1 VGAASLSEG
10 FGTLVIFAGTKI
22 MIVAHVITG
31 LNDGGAEAVMY
42 RLCRADQQNTH
53 VVISLRGEGK
63 YGPLLK
69 TAGIAVHCL
78 NMPRGLLT
86 PVGIWRRARLFHHL
100 RPDVVQ
106 TWMYHADL
114 LGGVVARAVGVRSV
128 FWGIRQTDLEK
139 GKTRRTTILVAR
151 LCALL
156 SRWIPKRI
164 VSCAQKGVVVHQAL
178 GYAKDKFRVIPNGYD
193 LRQFAPDAHSRCALR
208 STLDVPD
215 GMPLLGIVARFDPQ
229 KDHLNLIGALGL
241 LKQSGRDFRCLLIGD
256 GMTDANADL
265 IAWLDTHNIRAQ
277 VLLLGPRSDIPSVM
291 NALDVHVLSSSY
303 GEGFPN
309 VLCEAMA
316 CGTPCV
322 TTDVGDAG
330 LIVANT
336 GWVVPA
342 RSAVALAQAIT
353 AAIEQQL
360 ADPVA
365 WEHRQ
370 KEAHLRI
377 HNNFSIEKMVES
389 FNLVWV
395 EN

>member
-1 VGAASLSEG
+1 
-10 FGTLVIFAGTKI
+10 

-31 LNDGGAEAVMY
+31 LNNGGAEAVLY
-42 RLCRADQQNTH
+42 RLCLADSKNTH
-53 VVISLRGEGK
+53 VVTSLRGEGK

-69 TAGIAVHCL
+69 TAGITVHCL
-78 NMPRGLLT
+78 DMPRGLLT
-86 PVGIWRRARLFHHL
+86 PVGLWRLARLLRHL

-114 LGGVVARAVGVRSV
+114 LGGLVARAVGIRAV
-128 FWGIRQTDLEK
+128 FWGIRQTDLQQ
-139 GKTRRTTILVAR
+139 GKTKRTTILVAR

-156 SRWIPKRI
+156 SRWVPKRI
-164 VSCAQKGVVVHQAL
+164 VSCAQQGMVVHQAL

-193 LRQFAPDAHSRCALR
+193 LSRLAPDAHSGCALR
-208 STLDVPD
+208 STLGVPD
-215 GMPLLGIVARFDPQ
+215 GMPLLGNVARFHPQ
-229 KDHLNLIGALGL
+229 KDHHNLIAALGL
-241 LKQSGRDFRCLLIGD
+241 LKQNGLDFRCLLIGD
-256 GMTDANADL
+256 GMTDTNAEL
-265 IAWLDTHNIRAQ
+265 MAWLDTHNVRAE
-277 VLLLGPRSDIPSVM
+277 VLLLGPRSDITSVM
-291 NALDVHVLSSSY
+291 NALDVNVLSSSY

-342 RSAVALAQAIT
+342 RSAEALARAMT
-353 AAIEQQL
+353 AAIEEQL

-365 WEHRQ
+365 WELRQ
-370 KEAHLRI
+370 KQAHLRI
-377 HNNFSIEKMVES
+377 HNNYSNEEMVRN
-389 FNLVWV
+389 FNLVWL

>member
-1 VGAASLSEG
+1 
-10 FGTLVIFAGTKI
+10 
-22 MIVAHVITG
+22 MIVAHVING
-31 LNDGGAEAVMY
+31 LNNGGAEAVLY
-42 RLCRADQQNTH
+42 RLCLADNKNTH

-69 TAGIAVHCL
+69 TAGITVHCL
-78 NMPRGLLT
+78 DMPRGLLT
-86 PVGIWRRARLFHHL
+86 PVGLWRLARLLRHL

-114 LGGVVARAVGVRSV
+114 LGGLVARAVGIRAV
-128 FWGIRQTDLEK
+128 FWGIRQTDLQQ
-139 GKTRRTTILVAR
+139 GKTKRTTILVAR

-156 SRWIPKRI
+156 SRWVPKRI
-164 VSCAQKGVVVHQAL
+164 VSCAQQGMVVHQAL

-193 LRQFAPDAHSRCALR
+193 LSRLAPDAHSGCALR
-208 STLDVPD
+208 STLGVPD
-215 GMPLLGIVARFDPQ
+215 GMPLLGNVARFHPQ
-229 KDHLNLIGALGL
+229 KDHHNLIAALGL
-241 LKQSGRDFRCLLIGD
+241 LKQNGLDFRCLLIGD
-256 GMTDANADL
+256 GMTDTNAEL
-265 IAWLDTHNIRAQ
+265 MAWLDTHNVRAE
-277 VLLLGPRSDIPSVM
+277 VLLLGPRSDITSVM
-291 NALDVHVLSSSY
+291 NALDVNVLSSSY

-342 RSAVALAQAIT
+342 RSAEALARAMT
-353 AAIEQQL
+353 AAIEEQL

-365 WEHRQ
+365 WELRQ
-370 KEAHLRI
+370 KQAYLRI
-377 HNNFSIEKMVES
+377 HNNFSNEEMVRN
-389 FNLVWV
+389 FNLVWL

>member
-1 VGAASLSEG
+1 
-10 FGTLVIFAGTKI
+10 
-22 MIVAHVITG
+22 MIVAHVITC
-31 LNDGGAEAVMY
+31 LNDGGAEAVLY
-42 RLCRADQQNTH
+42 RLCLADQQNSH
-53 VVISLRGEGK
+53 VVISLQGEGK
-63 YGPLLK
+63 YGPLLA
-69 TAGIAVHCL
+69 TAGIPVHCL
-78 NMPRGLLT
+78 NMPSRLIT
-86 PVGIWRRARLFHHL
+86 PVDIWRLARLLHHL

-114 LGGVVARAVGVRSV
+114 FGGVVARAVGLRSV
-128 FWGIRQTDLEK
+128 FWGIRQTNLKK
-139 GKTRRTTILVAR
+139 GTTRRTTILVAR
-151 LCALL
+151 LNALL
-156 SRWIPKRI
+156 SPWIPKRI
-164 VSCAQKGVVVHQAL
+164 VSCSQKGVVVHQAL

-193 LRQFAPDAHSRCALR
+193 LSHLAPDSHSRSALR
-208 STLDVPD
+208 SKLDVPD
-215 GMPLLGIVARFDPQ
+215 GMPVLGIVARFNPQ
-229 KDHLNLIGALGL
+229 KDHLNLICALGL
-241 LKQSGRDFRCLLIGD
+241 LKQSDRDFRCLLIGD

-265 IAWLDTHNIRAQ
+265 MAWLDTHNIRAQ

-330 LIVANT
+330 LIVAKT

-342 RSAVALAQAIT
+342 RSAVALAQAMT
-353 AAIEQQL
+353 AAIEQL
-360 ADPVA
+360 VADPLA

-370 KEAHLRI
+370 NEARLRI
-377 HNNFSIEKMVES
+377 LNNFSIEKMVDS
-389 FNLVWV
+389 FNLTWV

>member
-1 VGAASLSEG
+1 
-10 FGTLVIFAGTKI
+10 
-22 MIVAHVITG
+22 MIVSHVITG

-86 PVGIWRRARLFHHL
+86 PAGVWRLARLLRHL
-100 RPDVVQ
+100 HPDVVQ

-114 LGGVVARAVGVRSV
+114 LGGVVARAVGIHSV
-128 FWGIRQTDLEK
+128 FWGIRNTDLEK
-139 GKTRRTTILVAR
+139 GKTSRATILVAR
-151 LCALL
+151 LNAFI

-164 VSCAQKGVVVHQAL
+164 VSCSQKGVVVHQAL

-193 LRQFAPDAHSRCALR
+193 LSQITPDSHARAALR
-208 STLDVPD
+208 STLGIPD
-215 GMPLLGIVARFDPQ
+215 GMPLLGIVARFNPQ
-229 KDHLNLIGALGL
+229 KDHLNLICALGS
-241 LKQSGRDFRCLLIGD
+241 LKQSGRDFRCLLIGEE
-256 GMTDANADL
+256 MIDANAEL
-265 IAWLDTHNIRAQ
+265 VAWLDTHNIRAQ
-277 VLLLGPRSDIPSVM
+277 VQLLGQRSDISSVM
-291 NALDVHVLSSSY
+291 NALDVNVLSSSY

-330 LIVANT
+330 LIVGKT

-342 RSAVALAQAIT
+342 RDAVALAQALT
-353 AAIEQQL
+353 AAIEQKL

-377 HNNFSIEKMVES
+377 LNNFSMEKMVER
-389 FNLVWV
+389 FNLAWV

>member
-1 VGAASLSEG
+1 
-10 FGTLVIFAGTKI
+10 

-31 LNDGGAEAVMY
+31 LNNGGAEAVLY
-42 RLCRADQQNTH
+42 RLCLADSKNTH

-69 TAGIAVHCL
+69 TAGITVHCL
-78 NMPRGLLT
+78 DMPRGLLT
-86 PVGIWRRARLFHHL
+86 PVGLWRLARLLRHL

-114 LGGVVARAVGVRSV
+114 LGGLVARAVGIRAV
-128 FWGIRQTDLEK
+128 FWGIRQTDLQQ
-139 GKTRRTTILVAR
+139 GKTKRTTILVAR

-156 SRWIPKRI
+156 SRWVPKRI
-164 VSCAQKGVVVHQAL
+164 VSCAQQGMVVHQAL

-193 LRQFAPDAHSRCALR
+193 LSRLAPDAHSGCALR
-208 STLDVPD
+208 STLGVPD
-215 GMPLLGIVARFDPQ
+215 GMPLLGNVARFHPQ
-229 KDHLNLIGALGL
+229 KDHHNLIAALGL
-241 LKQSGRDFRCLLIGD
+241 LKQNGLDFRCLLIGD
-256 GMTDANADL
+256 GMTDTNAEL
-265 IAWLDTHNIRAQ
+265 MAWLDTHNVRAE
-277 VLLLGPRSDIPSVM
+277 VLLLGPRSDITSVM
-291 NALDVHVLSSSY
+291 NALDVNVLSSSY

-342 RSAVALAQAIT
+342 RSAEALARAMT
-353 AAIEQQL
+353 AAIEEQL

-365 WEHRQ
+365 WELRQ
-370 KEAHLRI
+370 KQAYLRI
-377 HNNFSIEKMVES
+377 HNNFSNEEMVRN
-389 FNLVWV
+389 FNLVWL